1 MDIKMFEDKNA
12 FQLFRN
18 RVIRLSNGSVKKQ
31 DLLSALL
38 LINAFAYMIGII
50 KFMWDIGISKIFRW
64 FFPYLL
70 SLLFTIN
77 SFLDYIIGKVDKII
91 WWEPTAVPEWSFSD
105 ILCDAGLVLQRFI
118 PCILLLFFIF
128 VFLSR
133 EKFTYEVVKWILSIL
148 IVIMIFGEYQFTL
161 LVILMLILA
170 SSKQFGKGTLFRI
183 FSIFLLFLTPTL
195 NLEKNIKLEQSASG
209 LKIILWVFSWFI
221 ISKIIS
227 IWFEIPVEVAVL
239 LVIVLM
245 IRFHL
250 QLLTKN
256 PRLEILLKGAIYF
269 LVFLT
274 VLISNNT
281 TDEVISF
288 VTASIAIYFAV
299 DRFFSLFKEI
309 ETLVQKD
316 KINYYLYFD
325 NSINILKQNFITDE
339 FLTSVINDIDDQ
351 ELYGQLIIRSELGM
365 KDSFEKILSLVK
377 AQREYKSYQLLLL
390 SLEYKLQKKNNKEL
404 TIVNFI
410 EDNVHN
416 EILFDEQMMLPIEF
430 LVLYGEELKENNCS
444 EQARDYLSFSEYYDS
459 YKYINSYFDCI
470 KTIGDEKELK
480 RLQKIYNIE

>member
-18 RVIRLSNGSVKKQ
+18 RVIRLSNGSIKKQ
-31 DLLSALL
+31 DLLSTLL
-38 LINAFAYMIGII
+38 LINYFSYIIGII
-50 KFMWDIGISKIFRW
+50 TFVWDIGVGKMFQKV
-64 FFPYLL
+64 FPYLL

-77 SFLDYIIGKVDKII
+77 SFLDFILGKVEKLILYK
-91 WWEPTAVPEWSFSD
+91 PTTVPQWSLSD
-105 ILCDAGLVLQRFI
+105 ILNDAGLVLTRFI
-118 PCILLLFFIF
+118 PYIILLIFIYVFF
-128 VFLSR
+128 SR
-133 EKFTYEVVKWILSIL
+133 EKFTNEVIKLILSIL
-148 IVIMIFGEYQFTL
+148 IVIMAFGKYQFTL
-161 LVILMLILA
+161 LVILMFILA
-170 SSKQFGKGTLFRI
+170 SSKQFGKGILFRL

-195 NLEKNIKLEQSASG
+195 NLEKNIKSEQSTSG
-209 LKIILWVFSWFI
+209 LKIILWVFSWFMV
-221 ISKIIS
+221 SKIIS
-227 IWFEIPVEVAVL
+227 IWFEIPLEVAVL

-274 VLISNNT
+274 VLISNNI
-281 TDEVISF
+281 TDEMISF
-288 VTASIAIYFAV
+288 VTVSIAIYFAV

-351 ELYGQLIIRSELGM
+351 ELYGQLIIRAELGL

-390 SLEYKLQKKNNKEL
+390 SLEYKLQKK
-404 TIVNFI
+404 I
-410 EDNVHN
+410 
-416 EILFDEQMMLPIEF
+416 
-430 LVLYGEELKENNCS
+430 
-444 EQARDYLSFSEYYDS
+444 
-459 YKYINSYFDCI
+459 I
-470 KTIGDEKELK
+470 KNL
-480 RLQKIYNIE
+480 L